1 MAYDQASIDL
11 TYVDSPGGQETL
23 VKDGTR
29 NPGTDTLTK
38 GKLPLDGLNSG
49 TYVDELRPMGPAHSP
64 NKALLALDALAL
76 GLVGEGVWMTRVFSG
91 PGGSRVLPSK
101 QGAGGGDGVWTV
113 RESTCEGV
121 WVGVA
126 ARVRVGGPG
135 ERIR

>member
-1 MAYDQASIDL
+1 MPRSPRSIL
-11 TYVDSPGGQETL
+11 YKAVCGQPASPGGQETL

-101 QGAGGGDGVWTV
+101 QGAGGDDEVRTV
-113 RESTCEGV
+113 RQHMRDGY
-121 WVGVA
+121 G
-126 ARVRVGGPG
+126 
-135 ERIR
+135 